1 MTIPVIIEVALN
13 GATTKAR
20 NPNVPCDPNELIADA
35 VACIDAGATIVHTHI
50 EDVKITGEI
59 AANRYAE
66 AYREIRVARP
76 DALLYPT
83 VVLNDDQATKFAH
96 VAHLAEEGL
105 IDMIAFDPG
114 STNIALGLDPDG
126 LPIAEI
132 LYENSFSD
140 IRYAFD
146 LFGKLGVGP
155 SLAIYEP
162 SFLRATLAWRAA
174 GRLPRGTFVKFYFG
188 GEYDF
193 ATGQR
198 GTVGIGFNPT
208 ELALEAYLEMFNGA
222 DLPWAAAVPG
232 GCVVESG
239 MATFALERGGHLRVG
254 LEDYGGD
261 GAPSNVELVKQAVAS
276 IETAGRSV
284 AEPSQTLAI
293 LDLER
298 R

>member
-1 MTIPVIIEVALN
+1 MRIPVIIEVALN

-35 VACIDAGATIVHTHI
+35 VACIDAGATIIHTHI
-50 EDVKITGEI
+50 EDVKIAGET

-114 STNIALGLDPDG
+114 STNIALGLDSDG
-126 LPIAEI
+126 LPMAEV

-146 LFGKLGVGP
+146 LFGRLGVGP

-162 SFLRATLAWRAA
+162 SFLRATLAWRVA
-174 GRLPRGTFVKFYFG
+174 GRLPRGTFVKFISAASTISHRSARHSWNWIQSHRISLG
-188 GEYDF
+188 SLSRDVHW
-193 ATGQR
+193 R
-198 GTVGIGFNPT
+198 GLTLGRRCSRRVRRRKRYGCIRIGTRRPST
-208 ELALEAYLEMFNGA
+208 R
-222 DLPWAAAVPG
+222 W
-232 GCVVESG
+232 
-239 MATFALERGGHLRVG
+239 LRR
-254 LEDYGGD
+254 L
-261 GAPSNVELVKQAVAS
+261 
-276 IETAGRSV
+276 RRRWC
-284 AEPSQTLAI
+284 AEQC
-293 LDLER
+293 
-298 R
+298 